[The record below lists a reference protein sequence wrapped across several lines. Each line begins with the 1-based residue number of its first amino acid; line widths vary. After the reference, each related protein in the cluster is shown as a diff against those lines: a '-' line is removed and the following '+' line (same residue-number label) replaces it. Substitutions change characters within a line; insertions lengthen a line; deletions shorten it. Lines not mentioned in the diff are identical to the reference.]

1 MYFERV
7 FDRGLAQAS
16 YVVGCQES
24 GEALVV
30 DPRRDIDIYLEIA
43 RREGL
48 RITHVSETHIHADY
62 LSGSRELAAATGAR
76 LLLSEM
82 GGSDW
87 QYRFDHEP
95 LYEGDRIMIGNVR
108 IEVMHTPG
116 HTPEHI
122 TFIVTDTPA
131 GDAPTLALT
140 GDFIFVGDV
149 GRPDLLEKAASQA
162 GTQEAGARDLY
173 RSLRKATE
181 LPSYLPLWPG
191 HGAGSAC
198 GKSLG
203 ALPSSSLGYEEVTS
217 WVFAAADE
225 DEFVS
230 EILQGQPEPPSYFG
244 RMKRQNREGPPIL
257 GSLPRP
263 RRLGAVELEEIL
275 EGEAQLLDARSKEEF
290 AAGHVPGA
298 LNVQADE
305 GFSNWAGWTVD
316 HRRPV
321 ILLAPEDR
329 IDELLRGLI
338 RVGIDRVEGYLPGIE
353 EWENASKPLRKLQQL
368 SPQQLFERSESYD
381 IIDVRGQ
388 DEWEEGRIEGARH
401 IHVGSLRERQE
412 ELPRERKLLLH
423 CASGSRSTLGAS
435 ILENL
440 GFEDVT
446 NLEGGIEAWQEA
458 GLPVERE

>member
-24 GEALVV
+24 GETLVV
-30 DPRRDIDIYLEIA
+30 DPRRDIDVYLDIA
-43 RREGL
+43 AREGL
-48 RITHVSETHIHADY
+48 QMTHVTETHIHADY

-76 LLLSEM
+76 LLLSQM

-87 QYRFDHEP
+87 DYRFDHEP
-95 LYEGDRIMIGNVR
+95 LRDGDRIMIGNVR
-108 IEVMHTPG
+108 VEVLHTPG

-122 TFIVTDTPA
+122 TFLITDTSA
-131 GDAPTLALT
+131 GDTPTLALT

-162 GTQEAGARDLY
+162 GTQESAARDLY
-173 RSLRKATE
+173 RSLRKAAD

-203 ALPSSSLGYEEVTS
+203 ALPSSSLGYEAATS
-217 WVFAAADE
+217 WVFAVE
-225 DEFVS
+225 DEEAFVRQ
-230 EILQGQPEPPSYFG
+230 ILQGQPEPPSYFG
-244 RMKRQNREGPPIL
+244 RMKRQNREGAPIL
-257 GSLPRP
+257 GTLPKP
-263 RRLGAVELEEIL
+263 RRLNVPELETL
-275 EGEAQLLDARSKEEF
+275 LSGGAQLVDARSKEAF

-305 GFSNWAGWTVD
+305 GFSNWAGWTLD
-316 HRRPV
+316 HRRRV
-321 ILLAPEDR
+321 ILLAPEER
-329 IDELLRGLI
+329 IDELVRGLL
-338 RVGIDRVEGYLPGIE
+338 RVGIDRIEGYLPGIE
-353 EWENASKPLRKLQQL
+353 EWRNAPKPLRELPQL
-368 SPQQLFERSESYD
+368 SPRELFEQAERYE
-381 IIDVRGQ
+381 IIDVRGE
-388 DEWEEGRIEGARH
+388 DEWEEARIEGARH
-401 IHVGSLRERQE
+401 IHVGSLRERE
-412 ELPRERKLLLH
+412 KELPRGGKLLLH

-446 NLEGGIEAWQEA
+446 NLQGGMEAWQEA
-458 GLPVERE
+458 GLPVERG

>member
-95 LYEGDRIMIGNVR
+95 LHEGDQIMIGNVR

-316 HRRPV
+316 HQRPV

-401 IHVGSLRERQE
+401 IHVGSLRERQQ

-423 CASGSRSTLGAS
+423 CASGSRSTLFFFS
-435 ILENL
+435 SRRRH
-440 GFEDVT
+440 T
-446 NLEGGIEAWQEA
+446 
-458 GLPVERE
+458 R